1 MAALLASCTEKPSE
15 PVGPASTSAS
25 PSAPPAHEAG
35 GPRLPQGVPAL
46 LPGETPPVKGPDY
59 FDPREMS
66 AGGLV
71 HAFESC
77 RASSQ
82 LKDPTAPVE
91 RIAPYCACVV
101 DAWRA
106 NIRATG
112 DADTASQPAKP
123 QLDAC
128 SAAVAA
134 GKPSPFALPPPKDT
148 PSIYKA
154 WTGCLD
160 AFPTLDHGAY
170 CSCYVDAAFQ
180 PASARGVTVRDSE
193 RCELADRYWD
203 TTHQHL
209 TLRQFEGLS
218 VSDSGAPAT
227 PIAPASRRIR

>member
-1 MAALLASCTEKPSE
+1 MA
-15 PVGPASTSAS
+15 
-25 PSAPPAHEAG
+25 
-35 GPRLPQGVPAL
+35 GVPAL

-59 FDPREMS
+59 FDPHEMS

-77 RASSQ
+77 RGSAQ
-82 LKDPTAPVE
+82 LKDPTAPIE

-112 DADTASQPAKP
+112 DADTANQPAKP

-128 SAAVAA
+128 TAAVAG
-134 GKPSPFALPPPKDT
+134 GKPLPFAVPPPKDT

-154 WTGCLD
+154 WKGCLD
-160 AFPTLDHGAY
+160 AFPSLDHGAY
-170 CSCYVDAAFQ
+170 CACYVDAAFQ
-180 PASARGVTVRDSE
+180 PGASRGITVHDHE
-193 RCELADRYWD
+193 RCELVDRYWD

-218 VSDSGAPAT
+218 VSDSGAAAS